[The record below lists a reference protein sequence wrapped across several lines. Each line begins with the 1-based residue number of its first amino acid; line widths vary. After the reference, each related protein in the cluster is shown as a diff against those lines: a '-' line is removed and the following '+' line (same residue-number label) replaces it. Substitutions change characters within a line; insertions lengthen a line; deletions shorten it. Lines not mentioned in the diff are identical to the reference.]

1 MVDTYYLDE
10 QHTATISNQGIP
22 YYIKDGINVCENSKM
37 VINEGVEF
45 VFDADKEFVISED
58 SRLEVNGTESQPVI
72 FRAKNAED
80 PWRGILFWSNRTGN
94 LINYAKIMN
103 CGVGDYANERTC
115 LWIGSEAK
123 LTLTNNV
130 FGPSNYN
137 GVGIDY
143 ITNWGNVTHS
153 GNTFTGCAEG
163 NVYLFSAGEWNGIE
177 YGDGTVLDEL
187 P

>member
-1 MVDTYYLDE
+1 MFEYE
-10 QHTATISNQGIP
+10 
-22 YYIKDGINVCENSKM
+22 
-37 VINEGVEF
+37 
-45 VFDADKEFVISED
+45 KEFVVSED

-103 CGVGDYANERTC
+103 CGIGDYANERTC
-115 LWIGSEAK
+115 LWIGSDAK

-143 ITNWGNVTHS
+143 IGNWDNVTHS

-163 NVYLFSAGEWNGIE
+163 NVLIWNYGEYNGHTYE
-177 YGDGTVLDEL
+177 EGQVLNEL